1 VPAVVDICR
10 KLDGIL
16 LAIELAAAAIDA
28 LGLRGVVSRLDH
40 PLRLPATRRRA
51 AARRHQMLRAAL
63 DWSYRLLTE
72 DEQRAFRLLSVFAG
86 SFTMDAAATVAADPT
101 YTEGEILDRLV
112 ALVAKSLVAAEA
124 DRSGTRLRLLATTR
138 AYAFEKLLES
148 GEVDAIVRRQ
158 EEISQYSLRTA
169 A

>member
-1 VPAVVDICR
+1 LI
-10 KLDGIL
+10 
-16 LAIELAAAAIDA
+16 LAALFFIGIH
-28 LGLRGVVSRLDH
+28 LGI
-40 PLRLPATRRRA
+40 
-51 AARRHQMLRAAL
+51 
-63 DWSYRLLTE
+63 
-72 DEQRAFRLLSVFAG
+72 AG
-86 SFTMDAAATVAADPT
+86 TVIRS
-101 YTEGEILDRLV
+101 EILDRLV